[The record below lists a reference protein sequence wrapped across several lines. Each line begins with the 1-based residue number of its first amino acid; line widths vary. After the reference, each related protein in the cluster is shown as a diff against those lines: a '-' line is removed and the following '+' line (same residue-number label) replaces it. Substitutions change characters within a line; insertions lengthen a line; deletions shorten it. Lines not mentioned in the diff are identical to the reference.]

1 MATLEHIQHSF
12 DLVVLGSGAGGF
24 AAAATAA
31 RRGLKVLV
39 VEKAERFGG
48 TSAISGGAVWLYGT
62 DQARAAGA
70 KDSPEAMR
78 TYLKHVI
85 GDGYDPALA
94 DASSNM
100 ATRHCVG
107 WNSTPSFATPFD
119 RTPRIITPMPLAPPS
134 LAGRWKWSS
143 TTASTSAHASRTCKC
158 HRPACCCSAA

>member
-1 MATLEHIQHSF
+1 MATVEHTQHSF

-31 RRGLKVLV
+31 CQGLKVLV
-39 VEKAERFGG
+39 VEKAAHFGG

-85 GDGYDPALA
+85 GDGYDPP
-94 DASSNM
+94 
-100 ATRHCVG
+100 
-107 WNSTPSFATPFD
+107 W
-119 RTPRIITPMPLAPPS
+119 
-134 LAGRWKWSS
+134 
-143 TTASTSAHASRTCKC
+143 
-158 HRPACCCSAA
+158 

>member
-1 MATLEHIQHSF
+1 MTTLEHTRNSF

-62 DQARAAGA
+62 DQARDAGA

-78 TYLKHVI
+78 TYLKQVI
-85 GDGYDPALA
+85 GSGYNAPLI
-94 DASSNM
+94 DA
-100 ATRHCVG
+100 
-107 WNSTPSFATPFD
+107 F
-119 RTPRIITPMPLAPPS
+119 I
-134 LAGRWKWSS
+134 
-143 TTASTSAHASRTCKC
+143 AHIRGC
-158 HRPACCCSAA
+158 P